1 MTGQWIMAGEEQK
14 QTLDIFLV
22 AHPAKMCYNDIMS
35 LVKKRMVPM
44 IILEA

>member
-1 MTGQWIMAGEEQK
+1 MTGQWMIAGEEQK

-22 AHPAKMCYNDIMS
+22 AHPAKMCYNDIVS